1 MVRMVRVGAGLEP
14 AEWIKGTLTIPDQ
27 VYMKKLIVSIK
38 IEDRPPVG
46 RIIAWFSGLLYPCS
60 TMDFLGFYQSI
71 P

>member
-1 MVRMVRVGAGLEP
+1 MARCVKVEAGLAP

-38 IEDRPPVG
+38 IEDRPPVD
-46 RIIAWFSGLLYPCS
+46 RIIAWFSGLLYPSS
-60 TMDFLGFYQSI
+60 TMDFLGFLTPI